1 MKMTRF
7 LVVAAL
13 AVAAFASV
21 APSSYAQPA
30 GALQAVN
37 PLTRDLPVLSTFTA
51 AGAGTVN
58 SADQSGYNV
67 SRITCVF
74 RVASQSGTPSTVV
87 TIQGKDSISG
97 QYYTLLAGAAVT
109 TVSVNPYFVGA
120 GVVSTAN
127 VSAGLPLPRFW
138 RTSAVTGGGTP
149 SITGTIGCSV
159 Q

>member
-1 MKMTRF
+1 MKLTRL
-7 LVVAAL
+7 LVAASFAAAAL
-13 AVAAFASV
+13 AS
-21 APSSYAQPA
+21 APSFAQPA
-30 GALQAVN
+30 GAMQAVS

-138 RTSAVTGGGTP
+138 RTSATTGGGTP

>member
-1 MKMTRF
+1 MKLTRL
-7 LVVAAL
+7 LVAASLAAAAL
-13 AVAAFASV
+13 AFV
-21 APSSYAQPA
+21 APASYAQPS
-30 GALQAVN
+30 GAVQAIN
-37 PLTRDLPVLSTFTA
+37 PLSRDLPVLSTFTA

-58 SADQSGYNV
+58 SSDQSGYNV

-87 TIQGKDSISG
+87 TIQGKDSVSG

-127 VSAGLPLPRFW
+127 VSAGLPIPRFW
-138 RTSAVTGGGTP
+138 RTSATTGGGTP